1 MSSANRWIV
10 CGGDAEKDVRSI
22 CWMKVRIERS
32 WGGSAPS
39 GVVQELG

>member
-10 CGGDAEKDVRSI
+10 CGGDEEKDVRSVR
-22 CWMKVRIERS
+22 WTKVRIERS

>member
-10 CGGDAEKDVRSI
+10 CGGDAEKDVRSV

-32 WGGSAPS
+32 WGGNVPS
-39 GVVQELG
+39 GVVMELG